1 MKIVLVV
8 FSAIIYL
15 TATPL
20 ANEAKQRSLF
30 TDVKA
35 HKVGDLITVLI
46 VEDSRAANKAKTS
59 TQKKTDASTSGS
71 AGIGPLDFIPAWG
84 ASGGDEIQFDGQ
96 GQTEKA
102 GLIRAKMTVS
112 VIHIRENGDLVIEGT
127 RAVTINDEQELLFL
141 SGVVRSRDI
150 SQDNTIY
157 SYQIADAQ
165 ISTKSKGG
173 ITEGH
178 RPGIF
183 TRLLNWLF

>member
-1 MKIVLVV
+1 MKLFLSVAVIFALVTV
-8 FSAIIYL
+8 S
-15 TATPL
+15 PS
-20 ANEAKQRSLF
+20 ANEVKQRSLF

-35 HKVGDLITVLI
+35 HKIGDLITVLI

-59 TQKKTDASTSGS
+59 TQKKTDSKTSGT

-84 ASGGDEIQFDGQ
+84 ASGGNEIQFDGQ

-112 VIHIRENGDLVIEGT
+112 VIHIRDNGDLVIEGT

-165 ISTKSKGG
+165 ISTKSKGS

-183 TRLLNWLF
+183 TRILNWLF